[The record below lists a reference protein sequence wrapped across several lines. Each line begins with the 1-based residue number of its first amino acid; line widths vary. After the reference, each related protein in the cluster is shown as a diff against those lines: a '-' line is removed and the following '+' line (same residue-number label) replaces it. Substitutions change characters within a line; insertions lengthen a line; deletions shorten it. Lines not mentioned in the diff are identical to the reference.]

1 MSFASLSFLAFIVP
15 VFAAYW
21 WLEGRGRL
29 VLLLAAN
36 YLFYAWWD
44 HQLIWVLPVSTALNF
59 LCGRRID
66 GAATRGVKRA
76 WLAVSLAGSLG
87 LLAWFKYHGFF
98 AETLVAAAGKLGW
111 HVSLLV
117 SRVVLPLG
125 ISYYTFQ
132 MLSYTL
138 DIHRGVMKPTRSP
151 LVFAVYASFF
161 PHIVA
166 GPITRARQLVP
177 QLEQGAAFDFEHLE
191 VGLRRILLGLF
202 KKLFVADTL
211 GQYLVD
217 PVFAAPA
224 QHSAGVLA
232 LALAGYAVQVY
243 ADFSGYSSMAIGVAR
258 LLGLKLPE
266 NFKFPYLARN
276 ISEFWRRWHISL
288 SSWLRDYLWW
298 SLAKDIPFGGGLLVR
313 LRSLGALFVVFLFC
327 GLWHGAAWT
336 FVAWGAL
343 HGAYIVLY
351 QIWRRWRDARASGPL
366 ALHRVGAVVAWLT
379 TQAAVALSWVL
390 FRAGDFGAFATYLR
404 GLFQN
409 SGTRTLELPALVWVA
424 LLALPVDHLAGW
436 LLEQRPHVRRRL
448 PAPVLA
454 AGYTA
459 MIIFLFHARPESPD
473 PFIYFRF

>member
-1 MSFASLSFLAFIVP
+1 VLTFLAFFVP
-15 VFAAYW
+15 VFVAYW
-21 WLEGRGRL
+21 CLKGRARL

-36 YLFYAWWD
+36 YAFYAWWD
-44 HQLIWVLPVSTALNF
+44 HRLIWVLVVSTALNF
-59 LCGRRID
+59 LCGQRID
-66 GAATRGVKRA
+66 GAATPGAKRW
-76 WLAVSLAGSLG
+76 WLALSLTVSLG

-98 AETLVAAAGKLGW
+98 AETLVAAAAGLGW
-111 HVSLLV
+111 SVSPLV
-117 SRVVLPLG
+117 SKVILPLG
-125 ISYYTFQ
+125 ISYYTLQ

-138 DIHRGVMKPTRSP
+138 DIQRGVMKPTRSL
-151 LVFAVYASFF
+151 LVFAAYASFF
-161 PHIVA
+161 PHVVA

-177 QLEQGAAFDFEHLE
+177 QLEKGATFDFEHLE
-191 VGLRRILLGLF
+191 AGLRRILLGLF

-211 GQYLVD
+211 AHWLVD

-224 QHSAGVLA
+224 RHSAAMLG

-243 ADFSGYSSMAIGVAR
+243 ADFSGYSSMAIGIAR

-266 NFKFPYLARN
+266 NFRFPYLATN

-298 SLAKDIPFGGGLLVR
+298 PLAKDIPFGGGLAVR
-313 LRSLGALFVVFLFC
+313 LRSLGALFVVFLLC

-343 HGAYIVLY
+343 HGVYIATYEL
-351 QIWRRWRDARASGPL
+351 WRRWSDARPSGPRAPRRGGVL
-366 ALHRVGAVVAWLT
+366 MAWLT
-379 TQAAVALSWVL
+379 TQAALVFGWAL
-390 FRAGDFGAFATYLR
+390 FRAGDFGAFAVYLR

-409 SGTRTLELPALVWVA
+409 SGTQALELPPLVWVA

-436 LLEQRPHVRRRL
+436 LLEHRPQVRRRIPV
-448 PAPVLA
+448 PALA
-454 AGYTA
+454 AAYTA
-459 MIIFLFHARPESPD
+459 MIIFLFHARIEQPD